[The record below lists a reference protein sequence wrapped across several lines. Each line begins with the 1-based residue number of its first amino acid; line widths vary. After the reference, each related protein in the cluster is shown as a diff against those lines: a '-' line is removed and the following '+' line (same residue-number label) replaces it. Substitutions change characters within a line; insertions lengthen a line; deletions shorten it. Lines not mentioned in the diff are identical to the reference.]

1 MGGYRNCCAVF
12 AILVTTA
19 LSSTFADDPMPVT
32 VGVER
37 QPFVAAT
44 RRLVEAMEFA
54 GAPLSDDVRKKIDE
68 ASSLPDDVA
77 AVKQLQLILDPL
89 CLAFVNINAES
100 RVKVAEGPVKKELM
114 QQGWRA
120 FLIKVHNEAGINPV
134 LIAESPNAL
143 PVYQQGPW
151 STRGTSKGSEARQS
165 RRRVGSFSGS
175 QYASTRTA
183 EGETVRVAGG
193 VPRVAALQP
202 RRRSA

>member
-1 MGGYRNCCAVF
+1 MGGFRNCGAVF
-12 AILVTTA
+12 AILVTTV
-19 LSSTFADDPMPVT
+19 LSSALADDPAPVT

-44 RRLVEAMEFA
+44 RRLVEAIEFA

-68 ASSLPDDVA
+68 ASALPDDAA

-134 LIAESPNAL
+134 LIAESPEHTAR
-143 PVYQQGPW
+143 VSAGPW
-151 STRGTSKGSEARQS
+151 STRGTSKRSEARQS
-165 RRRVGSFSGS
+165 RRRAGSISGS
-175 QYASTRTA
+175 QYAAT
-183 EGETVRVAGG
+183 
-193 VPRVAALQP
+193 
-202 RRRSA
+202 